1 MKEVITRIGAVPENA
16 VVEIISADYDFW
28 TDEKR
33 NAVIGLKVRVQQ
45 PCFKRSECYP
55 IDKNQLETISE
66 NFLPF
71 FSVYAETSLVKYKK
85 P

>member
-16 VVEIISADYDFW
+16 VVEIVSANYDFW

-33 NAVIGLKVRVQQ
+33 KAVIGLKVRVQH
-45 PCFKRSECYP
+45 PCWRRTECFP
-55 IDKNQLETISE
+55 IDKNQLEKLE
-66 NFLPF
+66 FNLLPL
-71 FSVYAETSLVKYKK
+71 FSVNAEETIVKYKK